1 AIAPSTVLIYTVHIH
16 KEFIRISNFEVRSE
30 RGEGRRM
37 RTQPPFRVEHVGSF
51 LRPPQLMDA
60 VRKQRAGAITD
71 AELQQA
77 QDHAVRAVV
86 RFQEEL
92 GLKSITDG
100 EYRRRAWSTGFID
113 AVAGFGYRE
122 GALGSFKSEAGSVVI
137 VAPSPYAKQRLVRR
151 KGIATDEFAF
161 LKSAVRSGVP
171 KITMPSPAVMPFFP
185 RPPSGGPA

>member
-1 AIAPSTVLIYTVHIH
+1 
-16 KEFIRISNFEVRSE
+16 
-30 RGEGRRM
+30 M
-37 RTQPPFRVEHVGSF
+37 RTQPPFRVEHAGSV

-60 VRKQRAGAITD
+60 VRNQRAGAISE

-86 RFQEEL
+86 RLQEEL

-137 VAPSPYAKQRLVRR
+137 IAPSPYAKERLARR
-151 KGIATDEFAF
+151 QGSATDEFAV
-161 LKSAVRSGVP
+161 LQSAGPHRVP
-171 KITMPSPAVMPFFP
+171 QHHPPAAH
-185 RPPSGGPA
+185 G